1 MVVLSCAPRRGAAA
15 AANSFYFLDLRV
27 LEVLP
32 SSSDSVE
39 LSEPLDFEFVEFVE
53 FAAFLELGLAEA
65 AELGLTE
72 AVELGLLVLLRCLCL
87 SWSGSHSYPG
97 TPSSQ

>member
-1 MVVLSCAPRRGAAA
+1 M
-15 AANSFYFLDLRV
+15 
-27 LEVLP
+27 EVLP

-39 LSEPLDFEFVEFVE
+39 LSEPLDFEFVEFV
-53 FAAFLELGLAEA
+53 AFLELGLAEA
-65 AELGLTE
+65 AERGLAEAAELGLAEAVELGLAE